1 MSCIVKQK
9 RKGTNTIYAYESTS
23 VWIPGVGPRSK
34 RRLIGRVDPTTGE
47 IVPTG
52 KRRRKKKTESESQ
65 PTEIELVAETESAPN
80 QTKQALID
88 AVTRTQQLEHQIA
101 ELENEN
107 RGLRAEVQKCNAS
120 LAQVEQ
126 CLQNVKSSV
135 MNSIDSCI
143 STCKYN

>member
-52 KRRRKKKTESESQ
+52 KRGRKKKTESESQ

-88 AVTRTQQLEHQIA
+88 AVRTSDCRTGDRKQGTSR
-101 ELENEN
+101 
-107 RGLRAEVQKCNAS
+107 RGAKVQC
-120 LAQVEQ
+120 E
-126 CLQNVKSSV
+126 
-135 MNSIDSCI
+135 SC
-143 STCKYN
+143 SG